1 LYVIPTIEEFR
12 QGKDRGIFYGFIE
25 RKFYA
30 FWMKES
36 PEMLDMWDSENRR
49 TKYLLNYDYF
59 DYYIINT
66 MVGIGSKIDEET
78 IKRIHIRFTIWPIM
92 KKYMLPEI
100 ISIYPSYVS
109 KTVGEVSIKRNTESQ
124 IGYGIRGNAGG
135 GVNLS
140 NAQGKLDAFIKL
152 FKKNIQ

>member
-1 LYVIPTIEEFR
+1 
-12 QGKDRGIFYGFIE
+12 
-25 RKFYA
+25 
-30 FWMKES
+30 
-36 PEMLDMWDSENRR
+36 
-49 TKYLLNYDYF
+49 
-59 DYYIINT
+59 
-66 MVGIGSKIDEET
+66 
-78 IKRIHIRFTIWPIM
+78 M

>member
-1 LYVIPTIEEFR
+1 
-12 QGKDRGIFYGFIE
+12 
-25 RKFYA
+25 
-30 FWMKES
+30 MKES

-92 KKYMLPEI
+92 KKYMLP
-100 ISIYPSYVS
+100 
-109 KTVGEVSIKRNTESQ
+109 
-124 IGYGIRGNAGG
+124 
-135 GVNLS
+135 
-140 NAQGKLDAFIKL
+140 
-152 FKKNIQ
+152 